1 MGVSLTKVTWY
12 SKFAAAV
19 CFVVFPLL
27 AFRFGSWYQE
37 VVSATQIEF
46 SGDEYQAITRHLE
59 QIKATQLLN
68 IADCTILV
76 DLSKSK
82 STQKEKAA
90 DYFSKNKLSTKVLE
104 TNFVE
109 IKFKNFDTLS
119 FWKQKIQEDKIGHVS
134 SINSN
139 CD

>member
-1 MGVSLTKVTWY
+1 MGIILTKVTWY
-12 SKFAAAV
+12 SKVAAAV

-37 VVSATQIEF
+37 VMSATEVEF
-46 SGDEYQAITRHLE
+46 SGNEYQAITRHLE
-59 QIKATQLLN
+59 QIKTTQQIN
-68 IADCTILV
+68 IADCAILV
-76 DLSKSK
+76 DLSKS
-82 STQKEKAA
+82 TQKDKAA

-104 TNFVE
+104 TDFVE
-109 IKFKNFDTLS
+109 LKFKNFDTLS
-119 FWKQKIQEDKIGHVS
+119 FWKKKIQDDKIGQVS

>member
-1 MGVSLTKVTWY
+1 MGVSLTKVTWF
-12 SKFAAAV
+12 SKFVAAV
-19 CFVVFPLL
+19 CFIAIPFL
-27 AFRFGSWYQE
+27 AFRFGAWYQQ
-37 VVSATQIEF
+37 VVSATEVEF
-46 SGDEYQAITRHLE
+46 SGDEYQAITKHLE
-59 QIKATQLLN
+59 QIKTSQQLN
-68 IADCTILV
+68 IADCAILV

>member
-1 MGVSLTKVTWY
+1 MGITLTKVTWY
-12 SKFAAAV
+12 SKVIAAV

-27 AFRFGSWYQE
+27 AFRFGSWYQD
-37 VVSATQIEF
+37 VVSATEVEF

-59 QIKATQLLN
+59 QIKTTQQIN
-68 IADCTILV
+68 IADCAILV
-76 DLSKSK
+76 DLSKN
-82 STQKEKAA
+82 TQEEEAM

-104 TNFVE
+104 TDYIEV
-109 IKFKNFDTLS
+109 KFKNFDTLS
-119 FWKQKIQEDKIGHVS
+119 LWKKKFQDDKVGQVS

>member
-1 MGVSLTKVTWY
+1 MGIILTKVTWY
-12 SKFAAAV
+12 SKVAAAV

-37 VVSATQIEF
+37 VMSATEVEF
-46 SGDEYQAITRHLE
+46 SGNEYQAITRHLE
-59 QIKATQLLN
+59 QIKTSQQIN
-68 IADCTILV
+68 IADCAILV
-76 DLSKSK
+76 DLSKSP
-82 STQKEKAA
+82 QKEKAA

-104 TNFVE
+104 TDYVE
-109 IKFKNFDTLS
+109 IKFKKFELLKS
-119 FWKQKIQEDKIGHVS
+119 WKEKIENDKIGKVS

>member
-12 SKFAAAV
+12 SKVAAAV

-37 VVSATQIEF
+37 VVSATDIEF
-46 SGDEYQAITRHLE
+46 SGNEYQAITRHLE
-59 QIKATQLLN
+59 QIKTTQQLN
-68 IADCTILV
+68 IADCAILV
-76 DLSKSK
+76 DLSKS
-82 STQKEKAA
+82 TQQDKAA
-90 DYFSKNKLSTKVLE
+90 NYFSKNKLSIKVLE

-109 IKFKNFDTLS
+109 VKFKNFDALS
-119 FWKQKIQEDKIGHVS
+119 LWKQKIQDAKIGQIS